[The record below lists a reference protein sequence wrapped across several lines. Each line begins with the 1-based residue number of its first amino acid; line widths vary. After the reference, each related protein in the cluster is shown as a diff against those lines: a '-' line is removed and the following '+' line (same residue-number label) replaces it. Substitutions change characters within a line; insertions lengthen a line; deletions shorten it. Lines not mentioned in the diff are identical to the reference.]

1 MGCSISKI
9 DTSGVTTL
17 PVKLRPVFL
26 RRLEEIKNRRHS
38 QPLKD
43 STPSKKELLLHDID
57 EEDNVSHFSSFEY
70 DTSKNVQLPTKD
82 GTDPSKNE
90 SSPTRNSANSVGRF
104 ESSKGKDPTKPA
116 GKASKESEAAKCD
129 GNKCNTKDETLAEFS
144 PKMKATN
151 EPKKPETK
159 GDKTKIEG
167 NIANILTDEH
177 GGEDDRGHDKERM
190 ISHRDDNV
198 FPGSPSFR
206 IYFTDG
212 MDDDQID
219 NTRKNDALTDAGL
232 SDDKASLKE
241 LPVKK
246 EAKRGRKI
254 QSFRKVLP
262 KGGQSTVMNLLNVT
276 SCYNSSQSARD
287 HAHLLTAKTV

>member
-1 MGCSISKI
+1 MGCGVSKI
-9 DTSGVTTL
+9 DTSGGGATTL

-43 STPSKKELLLHDID
+43 STPSKKELLLHDVD
-57 EEDNVSHFSSFEY
+57 EEDNVSHFSSSEY
-70 DTSKNVQLPTKD
+70 DTLKNVPLPTKD
-82 GTDPSKNE
+82 DTDPSKNE
-90 SSPTRNSANSVGRF
+90 SLPTRINANSVGRF

-151 EPKKPETK
+151 ETKEPETK

-167 NIANILTDEH
+167 KIANILTDEH
-177 GGEDDRGHDKERM
+177 GGEDKDKEHDKERM
-190 ISHRDDNV
+190 ISYQDDDA

-206 IYFTDG
+206 IYFADG
-212 MDDDQID
+212 
-219 NTRKNDALTDAGL
+219 KNDALRDAGL

-241 LPVKK
+241 LPMKK

-262 KGGQSTVMNLLNVT
+262 KGGQSTVMNLLNVK
-276 SCYNSSQSARD
+276 SCYNSSHSARD
-287 HAHLLTAKTV
+287 RANLLTAKTV

>member
-212 MDDDQID
+212 
-219 NTRKNDALTDAGL
+219 KNDALTDAGL